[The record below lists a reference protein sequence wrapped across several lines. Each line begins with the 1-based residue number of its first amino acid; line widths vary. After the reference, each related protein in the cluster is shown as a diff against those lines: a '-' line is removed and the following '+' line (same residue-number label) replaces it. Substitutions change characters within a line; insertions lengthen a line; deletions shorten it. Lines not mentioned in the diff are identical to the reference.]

1 MYIGRIIGNNV
12 TELRFRTNYNQEINI
27 GEILI
32 IEDNYRKR
40 QFLIRIVNIEY
51 GQEAG
56 EEWMERTAGNMMLME
71 EENQKYDIH
80 DKKRRLY
87 KIGICAPLGKIED
100 NIFKKAKSIPPHF
113 SKVRKAKKED
123 YNFLK
128 EVIGDIEVGKLR
140 SGEDLIDIG
149 VGIIGKKAYPHHIGI
164 FATTGMGKSNLMK
177 VIGASTMEI
186 GKYGLLI
193 LDPHGEYFDGGEAGK
208 KGLKHYYLADKM
220 LDIYSARELLGNYN
234 KIKISAHEIEINDL
248 MNLYDFTGPQKE
260 ALISSYFK
268 FGKSWI
274 VDLYEKDVSEIISD
288 LEHFQEGTIRVIKRK
303 LNNLFRYGLITR
315 DENLSITNNIISA
328 LRLGKVVL
336 VDTSNMYE
344 SEELLVS
351 IVLARAIFEVNKKL
365 YGEQE
370 KFEKIPP
377 VLITIEEAQRVL
389 GKGMRMNIFAKIA
402 REGRKFKTGVCA
414 ISQQPKLIDNEVIS
428 QFNTFFILG
437 LADKKDRDILRDSA
451 KQDVSQLDNEIQMLM
466 AGEAL
471 ITSPYTPFAIP
482 VKIHLYEEYVD
493 ENRQDSQ
500 FFDKK
505 NVIRVDDGFF

>member
-1 MYIGRIIGNNV
+1 MYLGRIIGNNV
-12 TELRFRTNYNQEINI
+12 TELRFRCDYAKEINV

-32 IEDNYRKR
+32 VEDEERKR
-40 QFLIRIVNIEY
+40 QFLIRVIDIEY
-51 GQEAG
+51 AQEASLD
-56 EEWMERTAGNMMLME
+56 WTERTAGNMMLME
-71 EENQKYDIH
+71 QENEKYEIH

-87 KIGICAPLGKIED
+87 KIGICSPLGKIE
-100 NIFKKAKSIPPHF
+100 NGVFKKAKSIPPHF
-113 SKVRKAKKED
+113 SKVRKTEKDD

-140 SGEDLIDIG
+140 SGEECVDIG
-149 VGIIGKKAYPHHIGI
+149 VGIIGKKAFPHHIGI

-177 VIGASTMEI
+177 VIGSSVMKS

-193 LDPHGEYFDGGEAGK
+193 LDPHGEYFDGGGADK
-208 KGLKHYYLADKM
+208 KGLKHYFLANKM
-220 LDIYSARELLGNYN
+220 LDVYSARELLGNYS
-234 KIKISAHEIEINDL
+234 KIKISAHEIEIFDL
-248 MNLYDFTGPQKE
+248 MNLYDLTQPQKE

-268 FGKSWI
+268 YGKSWI
-274 VDLYEKDVSEIISD
+274 VDLYEKDISEIID
-288 LEHFQEGTIRVIKRK
+288 ELEHFQEGTIRVIKRK

-315 DENLSITNNIISA
+315 DESLSITNNIVNA
-328 LRLGKVVL
+328 LWNGKVVL

-351 IVLARAIFEVNKKL
+351 IVLARAIFEANKKQYL
-365 YGEQE
+365 HPE

-389 GKGMRMNIFAKIA
+389 GKGMRMNIFSQIA

-437 LADKKDRDILRDSA
+437 LADKKDREILRDSA
-451 KQDVSQLDNEIQMLM
+451 KQDVAQLDNEIQMLM
-466 AGEAL
+466 PGEAI

-482 VKIHLYEEYVD
+482 VKIHLYENYVSD
-493 ENRQDSQ
+493 VEVERNEISIN
-500 FFDKK
+500 K
-505 NVIRVDDGFF
+505 GFF

>member
-1 MYIGRIIGNNV
+1 MYIGRVIGNNV
-12 TELRFRTNYNQEINI
+12 TELRFRSAYNQEINI

-32 IEDNYRKR
+32 IEDEEMKRK
-40 QFLIRIVNIEY
+40 FLIRIIDIEY

-56 EEWMERTAGNMMLME
+56 EDWTERTAGNMILME
-71 EENQKYDIH
+71 EENQEFEIH

-100 NIFKKAKSIPPHF
+100 NVFKKAKSIPPHF
-113 SKVRKAKKED
+113 SKVRKTTKKD

-128 EVIGDIEVGKLR
+128 EVIGDIEVGFLR
-140 SGEDLIDIG
+140 SGEECVDIG
-149 VGIIGKKAYPHHIGI
+149 VGINGKIAYPHHIGI

-177 VIGASTMEI
+177 VIGASSMKI

-193 LDPHGEYFDGGEAGK
+193 LDPHGEYFDGGETEK
-208 KGLKHYYLADKM
+208 KGLKHYQLADEM
-220 LDIYSARELLGNYN
+220 LDIYSARELLGSYN

-248 MNLYDFTGPQKE
+248 MNLYDFTQPQKE

-268 FGKSWI
+268 FGKSWV
-274 VDLYEKDVSEIISD
+274 VDLFEKNVSDIISQ

-303 LNNLFRYGLITR
+303 LNNLFRYGLITK
-315 DENLSITNNIISA
+315 DENLSITNNIINA
-328 LRLGKVVL
+328 LRNGKTVL

-351 IVLARAIFEVNKKL
+351 IVLARAIFEANKKL
-365 YGEQE
+365 YSEQE

-389 GKGMRMNIFAKIA
+389 GKGMRMNIFARIA

-414 ISQQPKLIDNEVIS
+414 ISQQPKLIENEVIS

-471 ITSPYTPFAIP
+471 ITSPYSPFAIP
-482 VKIHLYEEYVD
+482 VKIHLYEDFIKESAKEIKREIEVD
-493 ENRQDSQ
+493 E
-500 FFDKK
+500 
-505 NVIRVDDGFF
+505 GFF